1 MKFEIERK
9 FLVKNTTFKEQAVK
23 RIHIIQ
29 AYLSKDP
36 ERTVRVRITNQKAWL
51 TIKGKSNKERTKRRE

>member
-29 AYLSKDP
+29 AYLSKD
-36 ERTVRVRITNQKAWL
+36 
-51 TIKGKSNKERTKRRE
+51 